1 MTKIN
6 ITQEELN
13 KLQECIN
20 YRIELDVELLQKLS
34 PSFFDQLNKQYNIT
48 SDRLDRFSIPTIEYA
63 GKKPESL
70 ILTHA
75 KLMGGGTPLQ
85 VERCFENS
93 EHNHNYEIGNEW
105 TNMIVQGD
113 NLQFLKTCYINQ
125 DPLIKDKIKGKVK
138 LIYIDPPFATKRDF
152 GGKEGEDSYTDKVD
166 RAEFLEGL
174 RERLIFMRE
183 ILADDGSIYVHLDQK
198 MSHYVKIILDEVFG
212 KANFRR
218 SIRWNTMLTTI
229 GIQGLGNNYIYSSNE
244 ILYYQKTKK
253 IIFNKEYKITP
264 KYKMDVKGF
273 WYSTGRNEEGKTM
286 PITDIWDDM
295 PGIGSSF
302 AVNQQTFKYPT
313 QKPEELLRRIINIS
327 TNKDDLVIDFFGG
340 SGTTAAVAEKLGRR
354 WVSCDFGKHA
364 IYTQQKRI
372 LEIENSKDLNS
383 EENRKYGKKANPF
396 CVVSVGAYDF
406 SKVMSLK
413 EDKEAYVKFVC
424 ALFGI
429 DDVDFDY
436 EQKLKLSNV
445 YAQKDGQPVEIFPIW
460 NEEYLK
466 DIKIDEDYLSGI
478 YNSKKSN
485 LKGSY
490 YIIAPETSIMCA
502 SEEQIGECT
511 FHVMS
516 FPYKVLE
523 EAASNF
529 RVEEQPDNEKN
540 INSLV
545 SSVGF
550 YFKQDVEV
558 SLSKTSNGLKIERF
572 QTEILNKEGRFFE
585 GLEGLAMILIDK
597 DYDGKTFRME
607 EAVYLKDIKDNI
619 IKVEGLTQQVGVIA
633 IDKHGNESKIT
644 IIK

>member
-6 ITQEELN
+6 ITQEDLN
-13 KLQECIN
+13 NLQECIN
-20 YRIELDVELLQKLS
+20 NRTEIDVELLQKLS
-34 PSFFDQLNKQYNIT
+34 PSFFDQLNKQYNVT
-48 SDRLDRFSIPTIEYA
+48 SDNLDRFKIPTIEYA
-63 GKKPESL
+63 GKKQESL

-93 EHNHNYEIGNEW
+93 EHRDNYETGNEW

-152 GGKEGEDSYTDKVD
+152 GGKDGEDSYTDKVD

-183 ILADDGSIYVHLDQK
+183 ILADDGSIYVHLDWK
-198 MSHYVKIILDEVFG
+198 MSHYVKIIMDEVFG
-212 KANFRR
+212 KDNLRNEIIWTYTGPGSPGMKQFNRKHDNIFWY
-218 SIRWNTMLTTI
+218 SKSKTWTFNSNEIRIPSEIHAGGFGI
-229 GIQGLGNNYIYSSNE
+229 GMNLDDTDEYTNLGKVPEDWWEFAVAARLRINGTDRTGYPTEKPYKLLERIIKASSNE
-244 ILYYQKTKK
+244 
-253 IIFNKEYKITP
+253 
-264 KYKMDVKGF
+264 G
-273 WYSTGRNEEGKTM
+273 
-286 PITDIWDDM
+286 DI
-295 PGIGSSF
+295 
-302 AVNQQTFKYPT
+302 
-313 QKPEELLRRIINIS
+313 
-327 TNKDDLVIDFFGG
+327 VIDFFGG
-340 SGTTAAVAEKLGRR
+340 SGITAFVSEKLGRR
-354 WVSCDFGKHA
+354 WISCDFGKHA
-364 IYTQQKRI
+364 IYTQQKRM

-406 SKVMSLK
+406 SKIMSLK

-436 EQKLKLSNV
+436 DQKLKLTNV
-445 YAQKDGQPVEIFPIW
+445 FAQKDGQPVEIFPIW
-460 NEEYLK
+460 DKEYLK

-485 LKGSY
+485 LKGDY

-502 SEEQIGECT
+502 SEERIGECT
-511 FHVMS
+511 FHLMS

-529 RVEEQPDNEKN
+529 RVEEQPDSEKN

-550 YFKQDVEV
+550 YFKQDVEIAI
-558 SLSKTSNGLKIERF
+558 SRTSEGLKIERF
-572 QTEILNKEGRFFE
+572 QTEILNKEGKFFE
-585 GLEGLAMILIDK
+585 GLDGLAMILIDK

-619 IKVEGLTQQVGVIA
+619 IRIDGLTEQVGVIA
-633 IDKHGNESKIT
+633 IDKHGNESKIV

>member
-1 MTKIN
+1 
-6 ITQEELN
+6 
-13 KLQECIN
+13 
-20 YRIELDVELLQKLS
+20 
-34 PSFFDQLNKQYNIT
+34 
-48 SDRLDRFSIPTIEYA
+48 
-63 GKKPESL
+63 
-70 ILTHA
+70 
-75 KLMGGGTPLQ
+75 
-85 VERCFENS
+85 
-93 EHNHNYEIGNEW
+93 
-105 TNMIVQGD
+105 
-113 NLQFLKTCYINQ
+113 
-125 DPLIKDKIKGKVK
+125 
-138 LIYIDPPFATKRDF
+138 
-152 GGKEGEDSYTDKVD
+152 
-166 RAEFLEGL
+166 
-174 RERLIFMRE
+174 
-183 ILADDGSIYVHLDQK
+183 
-198 MSHYVKIILDEVFG
+198 
-212 KANFRR
+212 
-218 SIRWNTMLTTI
+218 
-229 GIQGLGNNYIYSSNE
+229 
-244 ILYYQKTKK
+244 
-253 IIFNKEYKITP
+253 
-264 KYKMDVKGF
+264 MDVKGF